1 VFVVDFIEARSSLDG
16 ILNID
21 KPQGWTSHDVVA
33 WIRRVL
39 KVKRVGHAGTL
50 DPLATGV
57 LLVCVGQATRVSE
70 YLMASD
76 KTYRADIQLGTI
88 TDTYDLDG
96 EVIESRPLPAEIDR
110 GVIWQAL
117 GHFVGEIMQ
126 APPAYSAIK
135 QDGVPLHRRARRGE
149 EVRPSAR
156 AVTIH
161 SIQMVNWA
169 PPCLTLDVTCE
180 PGTYIRSLAHDLG
193 QSLGCGG
200 ALAGL
205 RRTRSGRFLVEDG
218 LSPEGMAEAHRAGE
232 LNRHLHPISTA
243 LSALTPVPVNA
254 EQIKRLRNG
263 QPIDGNAA
271 HSRAG
276 YALGD
281 DGSVVAILRHEAP
294 SEWWPDKVFAAGE

>member
-1 VFVVDFIEARSSLDG
+1 MDG

-76 KTYRADIQLGTI
+76 KTYRAVIQLGTI

-96 EVIESRPLPAEIDR
+96 QVQETRPLGPELDQGA
-110 GVIWQAL
+110 IWVAL
-117 GHFVGEIMQ
+117 GRFVGEIMQ

-149 EVRPSAR
+149 DVHPEARP
-156 AVTIH
+156 VTIH
-161 SIQMVNWA
+161 SIQMVTWA
-169 PPCLTLDVTCE
+169 SPCLTVDVTCE

-193 QSLGCGG
+193 ETLGCGG

-205 RRTRSGRFLVEDG
+205 RRTRSGRFHVEDG
-218 LSPEGMAEAHRAGE
+218 LNPEQLADIYRAGE
-232 LNRHLHPISTA
+232 LSNQLHPISTA
-243 LSALTPVPVNA
+243 LSELTPVPVDE
-254 EQIKRLRNG
+254 EQTKRLRNG
-263 QPIDGNAA
+263 QPIDGHAT
-271 HSRAG
+271 HKGAG
-276 YALGD
+276 YALGE
-281 DGSVVAILRHEAP
+281 DGTVVAILRYEAQG
-294 SEWWPDKVFAAGE
+294 EWWPEKVFAAE

>member
-1 VFVVDFIEARSSLDG
+1 MDG

-21 KPQGWTSHDVVA
+21 KPPGWTSHDVVA

-39 KVKRVGHAGTL
+39 KAKRVGHAGTL

-76 KTYRADIQLGTI
+76 KTYRAEIQLGTI

-96 EVIESRPLPAEIDR
+96 EVTATRLLPPELDR
-110 GVIWQAL
+110 GAIWAAL

-149 EVRPSAR
+149 DVRPAAR
-156 AVTIH
+156 PVNIH
-161 SIQMVNWA
+161 SIEMIEWT
-169 PPCLTLDVTCE
+169 PPCLIADVTCE

-193 QSLGCGG
+193 QTLGCGG

-205 RRTRSGRFLVEDG
+205 RRTRSGRFQVEDG
-218 LSPEGMAEAHRAGE
+218 LSPERMADVYRAGE
-232 LNRHLHPISTA
+232 LSNYLHPISTA
-243 LSALTPVPVNA
+243 LSALTPVPVTEEHA
-254 EQIKRLRNG
+254 KRLRNG
-263 QPIDGNAA
+263 QPIEG
-271 HSRAG
+271 HPSSQRAG
-276 YALGD
+276 YALGE
-281 DGSVVAILRHEAP
+281 DGSVIAILRFEP
-294 SEWWPDKVFAAGE
+294 PGEWWPDKVFAAEA

>member
-1 VFVVDFIEARSSLDG
+1 LDG

-70 YLMASD
+70 YLMASE
-76 KTYRADIQLGTI
+76 KTYQADIQLGI
-88 TDTYDLDG
+88 MTDTYDLDG
-96 EVIESRPLPAEIDR
+96 EVTETRVLPPDLDR
-110 GVIWQAL
+110 GAIWQAL

-149 EVRPSAR
+149 DVRPSAR
-156 AVTIH
+156 PVTIH
-161 SIQMVNWA
+161 SIQMIEWA
-169 PPCLTLDVTCE
+169 PPCLKVDVTCA

-193 QSLGCGG
+193 QTLGCGG
-200 ALAGL
+200 ALAAL
-205 RRTRSGRFLVEDG
+205 RRTRSGRFRVEDG
-218 LSPEGMAEAHRAGE
+218 LSPERLADAHRAGE
-232 LNRHLHPISTA
+232 LTPLLHPISTA
-243 LSALTPVPVNA
+243 LSALAPVPVTA

-263 QPIDGNAA
+263 QPVEGNTA
-271 HSRAG
+271 SSQTG
-276 YALGD
+276 YALSE
-281 DGSVVAILRHEAP
+281 DGSVVAILRFDP
-294 SEWWPDKVFAAGE
+294 KGEWWPEKVFAAGE

>member
-1 VFVVDFIEARSSLDG
+1 LDG

-57 LLVCVGQATRVSE
+57 LLVCIGQATRVSE

-76 KTYRADIQLGTI
+76 KTYRADAQLGTI

-96 EVIESRPLPAEIDR
+96 EVIETRPLASEIDR
-110 GVIWQAL
+110 GAIWQAL

-149 EVRPSAR
+149 DVRPSAR
-156 AVTIH
+156 PVTIH

-169 PPCLTLDVTCE
+169 PPCLTLDVTCD
-180 PGTYIRSLAHDLG
+180 PGTYIRSIAHDLG
-193 QSLGCGG
+193 QMLGCGG
-200 ALAGL
+200 ALSAL
-205 RRTRSGRFLVEDG
+205 RRTRSGRFHVADG
-218 LSPEGMAEAHRAGE
+218 LSPEGMAEAYRAGE
-232 LNRHLHPISTA
+232 LERHLHPISTA
-243 LSALTPVPVNA
+243 LSALTPVPVSA
-254 EQIKRLRNG
+254 EEIKRLRNG
-263 QPIDGNAA
+263 QPIAA
-271 HSRAG
+271 QAANGRSG
-276 YALGD
+276 FALGE
-281 DGSVVAILRHEAP
+281 DGTVVAILRYEP
-294 SEWWPDKVFAAGE
+294 KGEWWPEKVFAAGE

>member
-1 VFVVDFIEARSSLDG
+1 MDG

-96 EVIESRPLPAEIDR
+96 EVVETRPLPPELDR
-110 GVIWQAL
+110 GAIWAAL
-117 GHFVGEIMQ
+117 GHFVGDIMQ

-149 EVRPSAR
+149 DVRPAAR
-156 AVTIH
+156 PVT
-161 SIQMVNWA
+161 
-169 PPCLTLDVTCE
+169 
-180 PGTYIRSLAHDLG
+180 
-193 QSLGCGG
+193 
-200 ALAGL
+200 
-205 RRTRSGRFLVEDG
+205 
-218 LSPEGMAEAHRAGE
+218 
-232 LNRHLHPISTA
+232 STA
-243 LSALTPVPVNA
+243 
-254 EQIKRLRNG
+254 
-263 QPIDGNAA
+263 
-271 HSRAG
+271 SR
-276 YALGD
+276 
-281 DGSVVAILRHEAP
+281 
-294 SEWWPDKVFAAGE
+294 